1 MEISKE
7 EKEVMGNITDELWT
21 FYDSIKSW
29 LQNESASPEQ
39 QLAYTED
46 NIYVRSNAI
55 HKIYKPLL
63 EDLKAENDRLKEG
76 YEKDTKLIYHADDV
90 IPKLET
96 KIATLKEL
104 VEDRTKDIIF
114 YDEENK
120 ELKTEV
126 KKLKK
131 KLKIS
136 NTSSSYIIEH

>member
-63 EDLKAENDRLKEG
+63 EDLKAENDRLKGEFDK
-76 YEKDTKLIYHADDV
+76 YFSQDWVKNNSSMV
-90 IPKLET
+90 NP
-96 KIATLKEL
+96 
-104 VEDRTKDIIF
+104 
-114 YDEENK
+114 NK
-120 ELKTEV
+120 KG
-126 KKLKK
+126 
-131 KLKIS
+131 
-136 NTSSSYIIEH
+136 